1 VTVIYLYG
9 WKTSCW
15 LQQYLLSALVSAL
28 VDVQS
33 KYMRLNDN
41 FEEISVV
48 KGFYVPPEERNV
60 QIPR

>member
-1 VTVIYLYG
+1 
-9 WKTSCW
+9 
-15 LQQYLLSALVSAL
+15 
-28 VDVQS
+28 
-33 KYMRLNDN
+33 MRLNDN